1 MKHIHTFENFLNESE
16 HMSVNEFETSL
27 NELRLTSAGVKEL
40 LTAIYYNW
48 DKIKVKIRQEY
59 YFKSFKDVMEFLLTG
74 DQEEMEELENVVK
87 KFGVEILKLK

>member
-48 DKIKVKIRQEY
+48 DKIKDKIRQEY

>member
-48 DKIKVKIRQEY
+48 DKIKDKIRQEY

-87 KFGVEILKLK
+87 KFGVEILTLK